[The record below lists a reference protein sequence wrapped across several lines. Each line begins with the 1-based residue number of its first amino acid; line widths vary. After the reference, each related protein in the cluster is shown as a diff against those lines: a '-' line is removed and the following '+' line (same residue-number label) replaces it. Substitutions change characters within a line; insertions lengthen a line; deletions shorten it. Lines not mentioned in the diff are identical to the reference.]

1 MDAIDTLLKKYNN
14 FKYEQIRTIDQLP
27 DSSKVVTLVVLD
39 DDGEDQ
45 HTVKL
50 EFTNI
55 NDSKILVN
63 SVLSYL
69 DMTSGIT
76 IIKENNLYGFA
87 IGSGTAMLHIHNAP
101 LYIVSSDIKILS
113 DVENK

>member
-14 FKYEQIRTIDQLP
+14 FTYEQIRSIDQLP
-27 DSSKVVTLVVLD
+27 DSSKIVTLVIQD
-39 DDGEDQ
+39 DDGEDVN
-45 HTVKL
+45 TVKI

-55 NDSKILVN
+55 KDSKILVN

-69 DMTSGIT
+69 DMSSGIT

-87 IGSGTAMLHIHNAP
+87 IGSGIAMLHVHNAP
-101 LYIVSSDIKILS
+101 LYIIASDVKILS